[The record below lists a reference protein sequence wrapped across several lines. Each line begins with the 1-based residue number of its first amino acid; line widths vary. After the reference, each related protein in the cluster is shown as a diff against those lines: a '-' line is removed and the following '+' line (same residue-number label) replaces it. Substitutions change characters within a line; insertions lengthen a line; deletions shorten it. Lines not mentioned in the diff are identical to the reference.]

1 MLNKPW
7 LYLFLSVWLC
17 SFLSAQNYSL
27 RKDLL
32 DEHIELGKEF
42 QEGGDHASAL
52 MEFNLALGYLRSNAS
67 HEKRAEIFALIDEAK
82 AKLLDSKKRGAVI
95 LNSENREGL
104 IEAEKEPHDFTVQQ
118 VAGKALARNIWTK
131 KQYLTTGDTL
141 GTGRLV
147 AVLPQAGIEISE
159 RGGSTFGLRA
169 SENSAFTLAGEKR
182 VHFHSGKFCFFTN
195 QSKSSFEILSSLE
208 QVKVQSDQPFVLLV
222 EVQTGGNLLFW
233 DVLGMVKLSY
243 HSDEL
248 SLLPGQMA
256 GKLAGE
262 NSKVQ
267 DFDLSSNLVK
277 QRILC
282 GLKNEPAF
290 YSSFIKQASLQAA
303 HFRRR

>member
-1 MLNKPW
+1 M
-7 LYLFLSVWLC
+7 
-17 SFLSAQNYSL
+17 
-27 RKDLL
+27 
-32 DEHIELGKEF
+32 
-42 QEGGDHASAL
+42 
-52 MEFNLALGYLRSNAS
+52 
-67 HEKRAEIFALIDEAK
+67 
-82 AKLLDSKKRGAVI
+82 
-95 LNSENREGL
+95 
-104 IEAEKEPHDFTVQQ
+104 
-118 VAGKALARNIWTK
+118 
-131 KQYLTTGDTL
+131 
-141 GTGRLV
+141 
-147 AVLPQAGIEISE
+147 
-159 RGGSTFGLRA
+159 
-169 SENSAFTLAGEKR
+169 AGEKR

-233 DVLGMVKLSY
+233 DVLGKVKLSY
-243 HSDEL
+243 NSGEL

-262 NSKVQ
+262 KSKVQ